1 MKNNPNDVT
10 SLLTELMQRISDED
24 LADEKLAME
33 IERGKAV
40 ADISKNVLAIWNMQV
55 RIAESQDAALRP
67 ESFNLPVALR
77 SRV

>member
-1 MKNNPNDVT
+1 MMKNNPNDVT

-24 LADEKLAME
+24 LTDEKLVME
-33 IERGKAV
+33 IDRGKAV

-67 ESFNLPVALR
+67 ELFNLPAALKA
-77 SRV
+77 

>member
-1 MKNNPNDVT
+1 MMKNNPNDVT

-24 LADEKLAME
+24 LADERLEME

-67 ESFNLPVALR
+67 ELFKLPAVLR
-77 SRV
+77 S

>member
-24 LADEKLAME
+24 LTDEKLVME
-33 IERGKAV
+33 IDRGKAV

-67 ESFNLPVALR
+67 ELFNLPAALKA
-77 SRV
+77 

>member
-24 LADEKLAME
+24 LTDEKLEME

-40 ADISKNVLAIWNMQV
+40 ADISKNVLAMPKGKKFTRTDFYLIT
-55 RIAESQDAALRP
+55 L
-67 ESFNLPVALR
+67 
-77 SRV
+77 

>member
-10 SLLTELMQRISDED
+10 SLLTELMQRISDENLTD
-24 LADEKLAME
+24 DKLEME
-33 IERGKAV
+33 IDRGKAV

-67 ESFNLPVALR
+67 ESFNLPAALKA
-77 SRV
+77 